1 MGDIADMML
10 EGAMCE
16 QCGEYLG
23 EGDGYPRL
31 CGSCSQRPGNRYRL
45 DEEPRKP
52 KVPCS
57 KCGRRVTEAGMADHM
72 RDKHKYSA

>member
-23 EGDGYPRL
+23 EGDGSPRL
-31 CGSCSQRPGNRYRL
+31 CGSCGKKPGNRNHHSK
-45 DEEPRKP
+45 DSGQE
-52 KVPCS
+52 KVQCTRCERHIKAVGLP
-57 KCGRRVTEAGMADHM
+57 DHM
-72 RDKHKYSA
+72 RDKHGVKS